1 MRKSF
6 IISIVLI
13 LIIELLFYIYV
24 RPALWSLI
32 IFGPYI
38 LIGLYDI
45 NQKRHAL
52 LRNFPVFGWGRY
64 LMEILRPK
72 IYQYFIE
79 SDIDGRPIE
88 RIFRSLVYQRAKG
101 DIATSPF
108 GTQLD
113 VYETGYEWMNHSIS
127 AKDIYDLP
135 KDIRITVGSSQCTQ
149 KYNASI
155 LNISAMSYGSLSKN
169 AIEALNK
176 GAKLNNFAHNTG
188 EGGLS
193 PFHLKHGGDLIWQI
207 GTGYFGCRDNSGNF
221 NKDAFKE
228 NALNDAVKMIEIKIS
243 QGAKPGHGGILPAE
257 KNTPEIAKIRG
268 LKPYTEVISPPFHT
282 AFTTPIELIE
292 FIQNLRELSNGKPIG
307 FKLCVG
313 SKIEFLSI
321 CKAINKLNIYP
332 DFITVDGGEGGTGA
346 APLEYSN
353 SIGMPLT
360 DGLSFVKDCL
370 NGFDFKNNIKIIAS
384 GKVITGFN
392 VIRNIALGADMVSSA
407 RAMMMA
413 LGCIQALEC
422 NKNICPTG
430 IATQNP
436 ELMKGLVVDDKANRV
451 ANYHK
456 ETIHAVID
464 LLSATGHNSMESLSR
479 YDINRRISQMSI
491 KRFDEIYPIVQP
503 GAFNNGDIPEN
514 LINDFAMSNEKRF
527 LPTK

>member
-6 IISIVLI
+6 ILSILLI
-13 LIIELLFYIYV
+13 LIIEILFYIFYKNG
-24 RPALWSLI
+24 LWSLLI
-32 IFGPYI
+32 LGPYI

-64 LMEILRPK
+64 LMEALRPK
-72 IYQYFIE
+72 IYQYFVE
-79 SDIDGRPIE
+79 SDIDGRPVG
-88 RIFRSLVYQRAKG
+88 RIFRSLIYQRAKG

-113 VYETGYEWMNHSIS
+113 VNAPGYEWMNHSIS
-127 AKDIYDLP
+127 AKDMHDLP
-135 KDIRITVGSSQCTQ
+135 EDIRVTVGGPKCTQ

-155 LNISAMSYGSLSKN
+155 FNISAMSYGSLSKN

-207 GTGYFGCRDNSGNF
+207 GTGYFGCRDSSGNF
-221 NKDAFKE
+221 NDEEFKK
-228 NALNDAVKMIEIKIS
+228 NALKDSVKMIEIKIS

-257 KNTPEIAKIRG
+257 KNTEEIAKIRG
-268 LKPYTEVISPPFHT
+268 VSPYTEVVSPPFHS
-282 AFTTPIELIE
+282 AFTTPIELIK
-292 FIQNLRELSNGKPIG
+292 FVQNLRELSSGKPIG
-307 FKLCVG
+307 FKLCMG

-321 CKAINKLNIYP
+321 CKAMNKLQIYP

-353 SIGMPLT
+353 SIGMPLS
-360 DGLSFVKDCL
+360 DGLSFVSDCL
-370 NGFDFKNNIKIIAS
+370 NGFGIKKHIKIIAS
-384 GKVITGFN
+384 GKIITGFN
-392 VIRNIALGADMVSSA
+392 IIRNVALGADMVNSA
-407 RAMMMA
+407 RGMMMA

-430 IATQNP
+430 VATQNQ
-436 ELMKGLVVDDKANRV
+436 ELMKGLVVEDKSTRV
-451 ANYHK
+451 ANYHR
-456 ETIHAVID
+456 ETVHSVID
-464 LLSATGHNSMESLSR
+464 LLSATGHNSMNGLTR
-479 YDINRRISQMSI
+479 YDINRRISQMSVR
-491 KRFDEIYPIVQP
+491 RFDEIYPIIP
-503 GAFNNGDIPEN
+503 KGSFLTGEIPET
-514 LINDFAMSNEKRF
+514 LINDFTLASENHF
-527 LPTK
+527 IPSI